1 MRKGRTDF
9 MVFFTLED
17 PRAKVQGSRDPL
29 GVQPIWSRFGRDVV
43 CNLTTVSRAVRG
55 FSVLLVGRYLANTLV
70 ETGKATED
78 DAINLFL
85 KFEQVAAYS
94 RQVAAGGAGDDIIL
108 GVNRV
113 KQKLVE
119 GKGGVQISE
128 HPRDQIL
135 SDQKAYGL
143 WGLYSVPARVSGLL
157 LPGALGITQLACD
170 FVEAEYLPRLRKQE
184 NNLMRLLSK
193 GGSFKATQRN
203 QLCKT
208 IVETLGEKLSA
219 NEIAFYGQTLRDA
232 SQCEPEK
239 RLAARR
245 QSLLAGL
252 IKEKTVRSE
261 AFSYSSVDSLR
272 QHSEESGEGELAAC
286 LTRILGLEAAIAP
299 AQHVFDYVMSHNG
312 VSPKSVADSIKDQW
326 GTSLPLVHADL
337 SEIMPVI
344 RETVGDDQASCLQHT
359 NESLAQG
366 DYQNAI
372 KAVIDWNS
380 TVMQARGA
388 SGWMGNRRGKLVV
401 KLREQSPNLPA
412 TDDARFSW
420 VNSYFL
426 GSLKD
431 ITFQLEPSNV

>member
-1 MRKGRTDF
+1 

-55 FSVLLVGRYLANTLV
+55 FSVLVVGRYLANILV
-70 ETGKATED
+70 EAGKATED
-78 DAINLFL
+78 EAINLFL

-94 RQVAAGGAGDDIIL
+94 RQTATGGSSHDIIL

-113 KQKLVE
+113 KQKMME
-119 GKGGVQISE
+119 GNGEVLISE

-157 LPGALGITQLACD
+157 RPGSLGITNLACE
-170 FVEAEYLPRLRKQE
+170 FVEAEYLPRLKKQE
-184 NNLMRLLSK
+184 SNLMRLLLK
-193 GGSFKATQRN
+193 GGTFRASQRN

-208 IVETLGEKLSA
+208 IIELLGEDLST
-219 NEIAFYGQTLRDA
+219 NEIEFYGRILRDA
-232 SQCEPEK
+232 SQCDPER
-239 RLAARR
+239 RLAAHR
-245 QSLLAGL
+245 QSLLAAL
-252 IKEKTVRSE
+252 IKDKTERSE
-261 AFSYSSVDSLR
+261 AFSYECVDSLR
-272 QHSEESGEGELAAC
+272 QQSEASGERDLAAC
-286 LTRILGLEAAIAP
+286 LKKILALEAAIAP

-312 VSPKSVADSIKDQW
+312 ASPKSVADSIRNRW
-326 GTSLPLVHADL
+326 GTSLPLVNGDV
-337 SEIMPVI
+337 SEILPIVN
-344 RETVGDDQASCLQHT
+344 ETVSDDQASSLVHT
-359 NESLAQG
+359 NEALAEG
-366 DYQNAI
+366 DYLHAI
-372 KAVIDWNS
+372 NSVIDWNNR
-380 TVMQARGA
+380 VMEARGA
-388 SGWMGNRRGKLVV
+388 SGWVGKQRGKLVI

-412 TDDARFSW
+412 TDDNRFSW